1 MSIRYP
7 GGGGTMGDGPNPGY
21 GSRLPLWLTVG
32 IVLALI
38 ARIAAVWG
46 ELPGTMASHFG
57 VRGQADAWMSKDG
70 FFLFMAFVGGGTVAL
85 LFAMRP
91 FLLRLPARWINLPNR
106 EHWLANDERRVE
118 ALRRLSWFVE
128 WMAMATAALL
138 AVATE
143 LAVRANLTQS
153 AFANG
158 PFLFFLSLY
167 FVFVI
172 AALVLQFRALAVPQ
186 P

>member
-1 MSIRYP
+1 L
-7 GGGGTMGDGPNPGY
+7 GY
-21 GSRLPLWLTVG
+21 GFRLPLWLTVG

-38 ARIAAVWG
+38 VRIAAVWG

-57 VRGQADAWMSKDG
+57 VSGQPDGWMSKEG
-70 FFLFMAFVGGGTVAL
+70 FFLVMAVVGGGTVAL

-106 EHWLANDERRVE
+106 EYWLANDERRVE
-118 ALRRLSWFVE
+118 ALRRLSWFME

-143 LAVRANLTQS
+143 LAIRANLTQRS
-153 AFANG
+153 FANG
-158 PFLFFLSLY
+158 PFLIFLALY

-172 AALVLQFRALAVPQ
+172 ATLVLQFRAMAVPQ
-186 P
+186 S